1 MAVELEY
8 LKRMQ
13 ESIATYEKA
22 ANFAKVHLGQEHSLA
37 QNLENVLKNAIDGK
51 FTAEKK
57 GDRRRGENKEKMEN
71 MRKTYN
77 REQRPNT
84 GFKSVKKI

>member
-1 MAVELEY
+1 M
-8 LKRMQ
+8 
-13 ESIATYEKA
+13 
-22 ANFAKVHLGQEHSLA
+22 
-37 QNLENVLKNAIDGK
+37 LKNAIDGK

-57 GDRRRGENKEKMEN
+57 GDRRRGENKDKMEN